1 MHPLPGYVKAS
12 GTEEGYGTDRTS
24 VPYPCNLIRIYFLA
38 SPPFGDHLT
47 GLQVPVE
54 LSDQPDAP
62 VLVQKDPTAQEAQS
76 DHLAATGWAVHQV
89 AMG

>member
-1 MHPLPGYVKAS
+1 
-12 GTEEGYGTDRTS
+12 
-24 VPYPCNLIRIYFLA
+24 
-38 SPPFGDHLT
+38 
-47 GLQVPVE
+47 LQVPVE